1 MKRHKLQKRAFK
13 GFKHIV
19 RKSHQINAEDH
30 LEPLFWKAFEKG
42 LNYETS
48 HDAKVRI
55 NGLGKEKEQCKCY
68 F

>member
-1 MKRHKLQKRAFK
+1 MKRHKLQKRASK

-19 RKSHQINAEDH
+19 QKSHQINAEDH
-30 LEPLFWKAFEKG
+30 LGPLFWKAFEKG
-42 LNYETS
+42 LNYKTS

-55 NGLGKEKEQCKCY
+55 NRFQEGKEQCKCY